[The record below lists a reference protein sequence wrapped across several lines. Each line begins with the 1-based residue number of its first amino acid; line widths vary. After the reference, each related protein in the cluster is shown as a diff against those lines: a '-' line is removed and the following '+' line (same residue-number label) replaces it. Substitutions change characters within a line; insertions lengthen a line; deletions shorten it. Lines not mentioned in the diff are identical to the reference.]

1 MVTREAGG
9 GGGYDEQPGK
19 AKEEGKTGSS
29 RGMQKGVRPTGVQSR
44 QEVLT

>member
-9 GGGYDEQPGK
+9 REGYDEQPGK
-19 AKEEGKTGSS
+19 AKKEGKIGSS
-29 RGMQKGVRPTGVQSR
+29 RGMQKGVRPTRAQSR